1 MQKFSR
7 IHKWFNVLF
16 VDVWRAFNIR
26 LSTIK
31 VNIDRKN
38 YYGRRVVVTGMGLVS
53 PLGCGVSHNWERLI
67 KGESGIGI
75 LEHFDSS
82 ALSVRIGGEV
92 PIGDKPGELNFSDY
106 FEAKDLRRTGQFVK
120 YGMVAAAEALK
131 DANWFPSTEEEM
143 CESGVMV
150 GAGIGGLPEI
160 YDTAIA
166 LYEKGPNRISPFFIP
181 SSLINLTAGNI
192 SIKYKLKG
200 PNHASVTAC
209 SSGSHAIGDA
219 MRMIKCGDA
228 NVMLAGGAESSI
240 CSVGVAGFAI
250 IKALASGKEDC
261 PEIASCP
268 YDEARS
274 GFVIGEGSGLLVL
287 EELEH
292 AKKRGAK
299 IYCELVGYG
308 MSSDAYHMTAPD
320 ENGDGAYRAMKS
332 ALRDAE
338 LIANDIDYINGHGTS
353 TPLGDLAEVRAVLKL
368 FGRVDESIAVKNDS
382 DSEGDA
388 EGDVA
393 DDHVSDD
400 ANANNADVADVST
413 KPILMSSIKSC
424 IGHALGAAGSIE
436 AAICCLALCNQM
448 VPPTRN
454 IKNPITS
461 MIDFI
466 PQAKKAK
473 LKYVMSNS
481 FGFGGTNSALIFKE
495 YDGRDE

>member
-1 MQKFSR
+1 M
-7 IHKWFNVLF
+7 
-16 VDVWRAFNIR
+16 
-26 LSTIK
+26 
-31 VNIDRKN
+31 NIDRKN
-38 YYGRRVVVTGMGLVS
+38 YYERRVVVTGMGLVS
-53 PLGCGVSHNWERLI
+53 PLGCGVSRNWEKLI
-67 KGESGIGI
+67 QGESGIGI
-75 LEHFDSS
+75 LRHFDSS

-92 PIGDKPGELNFSDY
+92 PIGDKPGELRLSDY
-106 FEAKDLRRTGQFVK
+106 FEDKDLRRTGQFVK

-131 DANWFPSTEEEM
+131 DANWFPSTEDEM

-160 YDTAIA
+160 YKTAID
-166 LYEKGPNRISPFFIP
+166 LYEKGPNRISPLFIP

-228 NVMLAGGAESSI
+228 NVMLAGGSESSI
-240 CSVGVAGFAI
+240 CSIGVAGFSI

-299 IYCELVGYG
+299 IYCELAGYG
-308 MSSDAYHMTAPD
+308 MSSDACHITAPD
-320 ENGDGAYRAMKS
+320 KNGDGAYRAMKS

-338 LIANDIDYINGHGTS
+338 LVANDIDYINGHGTS

-368 FGRVDESIAVKNDS
+368 FGRVDESIAVKDNS
-382 DSEGDA
+382 DSES
-388 EGDVA
+388 VA
-393 DDHVSDD
+393 NGVSGSIGAGVNAVNSGSDGGSESGAHALIGE
-400 ANANNADVADVST
+400 ANDISKK

-436 AAICCLALCNQM
+436 AAVCCLALRNQM

-466 PQAKKAK
+466 PQAKKAR

-495 YDGRDE
+495 YDD